1 MADVKD
7 LCVVVGTYKDK
18 NGDEKKRYETV
29 GSYITKDDGGKFLK
43 IKATFNPA
51 GAMTRTDD
59 GYVFLSLF
67 DQKPK
72 EQRQSSNSYDDTGH
86 GYKSAKQAPVNHSSD
101 VLDDDIPF

>member
-1 MADVKD
+1 MTDVKD
-7 LCVVVGTYKDK
+7 VCVVVGTYKDK
-18 NGDEKKRYETV
+18 NGDDKKRYETV

-67 DQKPK
+67 DQKPR
-72 EQRQSSNSYDDTGH
+72 ENSTPIKSYNDTQ
-86 GYKSAKQAPVNHSSD
+86 GYKSAKQAPAQRTSD